1 MRLLLVEDERR
12 LSDALVYILK
22 KNKYTVD
29 AAYDGET
36 GEDMALSDI
45 YDLIIFDWMLPRK
58 DGVSI
63 LKNIRAQGIKAPVLF
78 LTARDT
84 IENRVE
90 GLDAGA
96 DDYLI
101 KPFSNDE
108 LLARVRALSRR
119 QGELITTKNLHA
131 GNLTLDTSQ
140 CKVYSGEN
148 TAVKLTLKECQ
159 LLELL
164 VKNKG
169 RVITKEQLL
178 DRIWGFEMDSDYNNV
193 EIYVHYL
200 RKKLDNC
207 ASNIRINTV
216 RGIGYCLE
224 EENNV

>member
-12 LSDALVYILK
+12 LSDALVYVLK

-45 YDLIIFDWMLPRK
+45 YDVIILDWMLPKK
-58 DGVSI
+58 DGIRI
-63 LKNIRAQGIKAPVLF
+63 LKNIRSQGIKAPVLF

-84 IENRVE
+84 VENRVE
-90 GLDAGA
+90 GLDSGA

-101 KPFSNDE
+101 KPFSNEE
-108 LLARVRALSRR
+108 LLARIRALSRR
-119 QGELITTKNLHA
+119 QGELVPNKTLKA
-131 GNLTLDTSQ
+131 GNLILDTSQ
-140 CKVYSGEN
+140 CKVYSEEN

-164 VKNKG
+164 MKNKG

-178 DRIWGFEMDSDYNNV
+178 DRVWGFEMDSDYNNV

-200 RKKLDNC
+200 RKKLDCC
-207 ASNIRINTV
+207 AADIRIATI

>member
-1 MRLLLVEDERR
+1 MRLLLVEDEKR
-12 LSDALVYILK
+12 LSEALVYVLK
-22 KNKYTVD
+22 KNKYIID

-36 GEDMALSDI
+36 GEDMALAGI
-45 YDLIIFDWMLPRK
+45 YDIIILDRMLPKK
-58 DGVSI
+58 DGVSL
-63 LKNIRAQGIKAPVLF
+63 LKAIRSQGIKTPVLF
-78 LTARDT
+78 LTAKDT

-119 QGELITTKNLHA
+119 QGELLLNKNLQV

-140 CKVYSGEN
+140 CKATFGEN
-148 TAVKLTLKECQ
+148 KAVKLTMKECQ

-164 VKNKG
+164 MKNKG
-169 RVITKEQLL
+169 QVITKEQLL
-178 DRIWGFEMDSDYNNV
+178 DRIWGFELDADFNNV

-200 RKKLDNC
+200 RKKLDGGGANV
-207 ASNIRINTV
+207 RIATV

-224 EENNV
+224 EDMNV